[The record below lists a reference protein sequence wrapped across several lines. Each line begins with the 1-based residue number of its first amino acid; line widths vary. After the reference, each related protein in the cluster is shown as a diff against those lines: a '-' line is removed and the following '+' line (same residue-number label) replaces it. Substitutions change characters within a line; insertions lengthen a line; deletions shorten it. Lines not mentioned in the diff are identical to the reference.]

1 MRLSHIKTAQRESD
15 QKRDKEREKARGA
28 YSCVKCQ
35 TTKDIIAYHNQREA
49 IVPFLM
55 GEEDTCWV
63 AGRHSGEEEGGTGV
77 VWTKILVEIRSG
89 LVEWEIR
96 FRNNKTKRIQ
106 MAYLYMPFSGRFY
119 EKRLT
124 VVRVNIFACVA
135 PAGFEPVSDVASAM
149 HNQLSHTGPYCM
161 LLRQHTC

>member
-55 GEEDTCWV
+55 GEEDTC
-63 AGRHSGEEEGGTGV
+63 
-77 VWTKILVEIRSG
+77 
-89 LVEWEIR
+89 
-96 FRNNKTKRIQ
+96 
-106 MAYLYMPFSGRFY
+106 
-119 EKRLT
+119 
-124 VVRVNIFACVA
+124 
-135 PAGFEPVSDVASAM
+135 
-149 HNQLSHTGPYCM
+149 
-161 LLRQHTC
+161 